1 MSLTG
6 ERGARTDGRATTQHH
21 CQVSGDSF
29 ELKHHSPKEEMDKDR
44 HRVKLDE
51 KEEED
56 RKRSKRDK
64 VLAQGK
70 KRLPCPGI
78 TCY

>member
-29 ELKHHSPKEEMDKDR
+29 ELRHHSPKEEDR
-44 HRVKLDE
+44 NRVNE

-56 RKRSKRDK
+56 RKRSKRDNM
-64 VLAQGK
+64 LAQGK
-70 KRLPCPGI
+70 KRLPGPGI